1 VAAVKKPKFN
11 FSAWLSYVS
20 WQLGPAR
27 WWLASALIMVAG
39 CISLSLVWQHEASL
53 LDLEIE
59 NVLKKIKTNKIVQRG
74 APTHAMQLAPSQG
87 MGAGKLVPSGYATS
101 ERENL
106 KQLKLPPA
114 QSTKVAPLAGHLS
127 ESKLKGITL
136 KQLDYVWSKAA
147 RAPGQELAIGRIEV
161 NLNMEGNYLAVR
173 AWLGQ
178 LLYEEPNIQLSA
190 IQFQR
195 IARDSALVNSVMT
208 LSVYFQEIK

>member
-1 VAAVKKPKFN
+1 MAVGCAAFTL
-11 FSAWLSYVS
+11 F
-20 WQLGPAR
+20 WQR
-27 WWLASALIMVAG
+27 
-39 CISLSLVWQHEASL
+39 EAAL
-53 LDLEIE
+53 LDAEVE
-59 NVLKKIKTNKIVQRG
+59 TVLKQIKTKKIAQRVG
-74 APTHAMQLAPSQG
+74 QANAAQVAPAQATS
-87 MGAGKLVPSGYATS
+87 AGKLILSGYAS
-101 ERENL
+101 SDRESI

-114 QSTKVAPLAGHLS
+114 QATKVAPLAGHLS

-173 AWLGQ
+173 SWLGQ

-195 IARDSALVNSVMT
+195 VARDSALVNSVMT
-208 LSVYFQEIK
+208 LSVYFQEVK